1 MDETTRVSGESIPD
15 AQGGRVGEHVHQ
27 LLNLARALIHATT
40 TSPAGTT
47 TTSPAEDEAVS
58 DGGETSRAASPAFL
72 SGAPFGVDLSGLTD
86 QECVGWAQDLE
97 RLAHFQQALAVQV
110 ASEVT
115 HRTVAGRYS
124 ALGVRGP
131 VDMLTQSL
139 KVSVSEA
146 SRRIALGDV
155 VFPSPDVITGA
166 LVPALQPVVGDAF
179 FTGRFGAEQAVIVSK
194 FVAEAGQL
202 LSDGRI
208 SVEKRDEVEASLV
221 ESAATEDPDFLRR
234 IGNRI
239 MIILDPDGQKP
250 GPAELRAKQGIMFR
264 KARRGLVGF
273 SGHLTIEQYEIM
285 LTTVGRFA
293 NPNHHKNINPTTTDT
308 NGGVSDGMTGESGF
322 FTTVTDPLTGES
334 AVVSGETLGRLWADG
349 ISDLTNYPT
358 NNKTNGTTNGGS
370 DNSGDSNDRD
380 GAGAGNGNS
389 GSDGAGKD
397 NSNTG
402 VGGGKFS
409 FINPPVPEPATVVQ
423 PTLWLPN
430 MKVSSEPPAP
440 ATGQQPRLWLPDTA
454 SLREPPA
461 PTSPPDLPSGSAPPF
476 TTASEVDAAAQH
488 PVDGSGVG
496 VGPADS
502 KTSGSVVPDSSPGSD
517 TAAPESSEGSD
528 VNGSAWV
535 GWESIW
541 DDSGPL
547 IPLPPEETS
556 TGGGTSDSGT
566 ASTAG
571 ASAPFA
577 GGVGYLGSGGVW
589 IPAPGS
595 GEMLEGLDPI
605 DPESTDRVVADDRS
619 YPQKLLDG
627 IIDCLQLAA
636 RTGELPLNGGL
647 KAQLIITTSQEDLE
661 RRDGRGTAFTVH
673 SGPVP
678 LSLFDQSLCDPE
690 ITRLTYGVG
699 QEILSVGRAERL
711 FTPPQRKILLARDL
725 GCCFPD
731 CTALAVW
738 CEAHHIIP
746 WQEGGETN
754 INNAALLCSKH
765 HSQIHHSDWSMEL
778 IHGTPFFTAPYLLDP
793 SETLRRNTFHHGLPR
808 PNYPELRS
816 QGWN

>member
-1 MDETTRVSGESIPD
+1 MDETARVSGESIPD

-40 TSPAGTT
+40 TTA
-47 TTSPAEDEAVS
+47 SPAEDEAVS
-58 DGGETSRAASPAFL
+58 GGGETSRVASPAFL
-72 SGAPFGVDLSGLTD
+72 SGAPFGVDLSGLSD

-110 ASEVT
+110 ASELT

-155 VFPSPDVITGA
+155 VFPSPDVITGS

-293 NPNHHKNINPTTTDT
+293 NPNHHKNINPTTNTDGASNT
-308 NGGVSDGMTGESGF
+308 NGGGSDGMTGESGF
-322 FTTVTDPLTGES
+322 FTTVTDPVTGES

-349 ISDLTNYPT
+349 IQDLTNHP
-358 NNKTNGTTNGGS
+358 TNGTTNG
-370 DNSGDSNDRD
+370 
-380 GAGAGNGNS
+380 NG
-389 GSDGAGKD
+389 
-397 NSNTG
+397 NTG

-409 FINPPVPEPATVVQ
+409 IFNPPVPEPATVVQ

-430 MKVSSEPPAP
+430 IEVSSEPPAP
-440 ATGQQPRLWLPDTA
+440 TTGQQPRLWLPDTA
-454 SLREPPA
+454 SLREPPVA
-461 PTSPPDLPSGSAPPF
+461 SSPPDPPGGSTPPF
-476 TTASEVDAAAQH
+476 TTASEVDTAAQL
-488 PVDGSGVG
+488 PVDGSGLG
-496 VGPADS
+496 VGLHDS
-502 KTSGSVVPDSSPGSD
+502 KTSGPAVPDSSPGSD
-517 TAAPESSEGSD
+517 AACSDSAVPDSSEGSD
-528 VNGSAWV
+528 VNGSVWV

-547 IPLPPEETS
+547 IPLPPEET
-556 TGGGTSDSGT
+556 TTGGTSDSGT
-566 ASTAG
+566 AGTATGGVGG

-605 DPESTDRVVADDRS
+605 DPESTDRVVADERS